1 MNTGIARAIFE
12 QLDNEHYS
20 ENEKAIAIYE
30 VMNMETHNSVRK
42 DDMLKAIKYLWHKL
56 YVFKEGEKE

>member
-1 MNTGIARAIFE
+1 MNIGIAQAIFE

-20 ENEKAIAIYE
+20 EDEKAIAIYK

-42 DDMLKAIKYLWHKL
+42 ADMLKAIKYLWHKL
-56 YVFKEGEKE
+56 YKLEEEGKR